1 MKNSHRTIKIIFF
14 IIILINI
21 VFPFVQKVQAAEI
34 DDPMYFTPQVGIGTE
49 IQVGEKIKI
58 DEWTFV
64 NYVVAI
70 YDWSIKAIVL
80 LAIVMIMYAG
90 FKWMMAGGNASSI
103 TKARDQIISALIGL
117 VLAIG
122 SYTLLNFIN
131 PSLVNLRNLSIDPVK
146 RENLIII
153 DTCSGMIITGI
164 KRAFRFDAEKKCS
177 SRCKGE
183 FLVSELANTEEQW
196 CCDCVGCPTG
206 SFEKPEDYD
215 SCYEY
220 CTSQDKWGGQYTSAY
235 PNCCMCE
242 DQCISKRTECESVEN
257 PQSQDDCSLYHG
269 CEGYDTDF
277 ICRYTDGKCHYGE
290 RISCVGTK
298 IKGLYTN
305 RVYCST
311 GGNKCSDNGQGKDCK
326 VYGERICV
334 DYGLAAEGIDA
345 ICCGTVELLEQDREY
360 KCISKTEH

>member
-146 RENLIII
+146 REI
-153 DTCSGMIITGI
+153 
-164 KRAFRFDAEKKCS
+164 
-177 SRCKGE
+177 
-183 FLVSELANTEEQW
+183 
-196 CCDCVGCPTG
+196 
-206 SFEKPEDYD
+206 
-215 SCYEY
+215 
-220 CTSQDKWGGQYTSAY
+220 
-235 PNCCMCE
+235 
-242 DQCISKRTECESVEN
+242 
-257 PQSQDDCSLYHG
+257 
-269 CEGYDTDF
+269 
-277 ICRYTDGKCHYGE
+277 
-290 RISCVGTK
+290 
-298 IKGLYTN
+298 
-305 RVYCST
+305 
-311 GGNKCSDNGQGKDCK
+311 
-326 VYGERICV
+326 
-334 DYGLAAEGIDA
+334 
-345 ICCGTVELLEQDREY
+345 
-360 KCISKTEH
+360 

>member
-21 VFPFVQKVQAAEI
+21 VFPFVQKVQALNEI

-49 IQVGEKIKI
+49 VQVGEKIKI

-131 PSLVNLRNLSIDPVK
+131 PSLVRFRELSPTNVNRRELEIDMAEGCRKWGKEECQDIYSHPLCWWD
-146 RENLIII
+146 NA
-153 DTCSGMIITGI
+153 SGLCLSHKT
-164 KRAFRFDAEKKCS
+164 
-177 SRCKGE
+177 KGVCGDPND
-183 FLVSELANTEEQW
+183 FLVNPV
-196 CCDCVGCPTG
+196 CCIKDQQM
-206 SFEKPEDYD
+206 K
-215 SCYEY
+215 
-220 CTSQDKWGGQYTSAY
+220 TSYGQ
-235 PNCCMCE
+235 
-242 DQCISKRTECESVEN
+242 
-257 PQSQDDCSLYHG
+257 CSLCG
-269 CEGYDTDF
+269 IGWEKIDD
-277 ICRYTDGKCHYGE
+277 RP
-290 RISCVGTK
+290 CVYFV
-298 IKGLYTN
+298 IP
-305 RVYCST
+305 
-311 GGNKCSDNGQGKDCK
+311 
-326 VYGERICV
+326 
-334 DYGLAAEGIDA
+334 
-345 ICCGTVELLEQDREY
+345 
-360 KCISKTEH
+360 